1 MELCLPSNRPR
12 CHTKSPTAQDV
23 FLIPGFID
31 QLCWDDWEMHSDSW
45 SYSNGWWRPSLCA
58 AVLCATCLKI
68 IRSDCNH

>member
-1 MELCLPSNRPR
+1 MELCLPSNGPR

-45 SYSNGWWRPSLCA
+45 SYSNGW
-58 AVLCATCLKI
+58 
-68 IRSDCNH
+68 